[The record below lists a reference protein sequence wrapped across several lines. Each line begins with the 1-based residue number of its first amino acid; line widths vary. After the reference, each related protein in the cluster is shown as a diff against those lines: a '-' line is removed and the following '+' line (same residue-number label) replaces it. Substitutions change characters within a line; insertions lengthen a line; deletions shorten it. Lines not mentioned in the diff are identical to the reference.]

1 MKTLKIRFVKNKNC
15 AEKFSIQRLT
25 WYGRWKDIGFEV
37 GVSSGEVSYINSYL
51 YRSTNKQQLLD
62 MVIDDYFKV
71 SKSGYN
77 IIEYPMIKL
86 Y

>member
-25 WYGRWKDIGFEV
+25 WYGRWKDVKFDIGTNDML
-37 GVSSGEVSYINSYL
+37 SGAIWCL